1 MAMLIVPEA
10 LAEELSE
17 NGDEYLRNWA
27 RDKGETATNGGFIT
41 VDEKDDNDKPYQI
54 YVAQHQSEVTRS
66 WSNDYYRWCYNSQ
79 WDDMSGDLTVPDD
92 WYVVRFFF
100 VAVDTCSS
108 SISVGNIVDA
118 VSFSQDVPSFEGYGA
133 ANVTVTKKVYGL
145 DDLTETK
152 AKELLNSK
160 RFIDGVVLENWTK
173 DTDSEGKVYYEASG
187 TVTERMFSDKDVTY
201 KEEFANAQLDGYKLT
216 SAKAEYGST
225 ADEVN
230 LPSEKKELEVNV
242 TLQKGQDKTIVFT
255 NTYTPATTSLTVTK
269 HVAEGNA
276 TAPAGATFKFKLTVG
291 EAEQVTITPSTSV
304 EHTANTNEWTF
315 TLQANDSVNISGIR
329 LDDRNVTVEEV
340 INDDHYTT
348 KHKVNDEAEV
358 DGKEATVTNLKQ
370 TRNTVVFTN
379 TYKVPNLKSMTI
391 KKVVTGAFGERTKDF
406 TFNVELKDKNGN
418 AVTGEFHTSENGA
431 DVTNLKNFTLK
442 HGQQVTL
449 KNIPIGTTI
458 TITESNA
465 NDYKTKATNYE
476 VNSDKEFI
484 YVVVADE
491 NGNAVLKSKD
501 NNQLVANSAITVTN
515 DFDGNPDTGVL
526 LDTLPYLILLAV
538 AVAGGVLVVVR
549 KRKHRDE

>member
-1 MAMLIVPEA
+1 
-10 LAEELSE
+10 
-17 NGDEYLRNWA
+17 
-27 RDKGETATNGGFIT
+27 
-41 VDEKDDNDKPYQI
+41 
-54 YVAQHQSEVTRS
+54 
-66 WSNDYYRWCYNSQ
+66 
-79 WDDMSGDLTVPDD
+79 MSGDLTVPDD

-225 ADEVN
+225 TDEVN

-526 LDTLPYLILLAV
+526 LDTLP
-538 AVAGGVLVVVR
+538 
-549 KRKHRDE
+549 